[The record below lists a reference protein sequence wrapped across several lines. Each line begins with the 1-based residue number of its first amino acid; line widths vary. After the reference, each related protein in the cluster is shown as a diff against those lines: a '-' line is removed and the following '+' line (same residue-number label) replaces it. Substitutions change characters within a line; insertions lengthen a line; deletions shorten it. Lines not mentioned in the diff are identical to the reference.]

1 MQMWQSIQWARGS
14 QPLPFL
20 FRVQPLKFCYIFL
33 CLQVGL
39 FLNIINREENLLH
52 ERRFQCLSFPVHLWV
67 ENSNHK
73 GTEVCLHDFRQEELT
88 KSLNVLIYFS

>member
-52 ERRFQCLSFPVHLWV
+52 ESLWV

-73 GTEVCLHDFRQEELT
+73 GIEVCLHDFRREELT

>member
-1 MQMWQSIQWARGS
+1 MWQSIQWARGS

-52 ERRFQCLSFPVHLWV
+52 ESLWV